1 MAKFLERASFDW
13 SEDSIRFINT
23 PSPKAKSTF
32 FYMQEAG
39 YFKTT
44 PPYFTERAGLPSFLI
59 VYTLSGKGI
68 LHYGDDEYTLSNGQ
82 CFFINC
88 MNHHDYETPP
98 AESWEFLWVHFYG
111 SSSIGY
117 YQEFERNGFSILD
130 IRNKSRFEEML
141 WQIISINQKKLVSR
155 ELLTSHLILGL
166 LTELLLL
173 RSEGLYDN
181 SILPDYVSGCMKYI
195 DTHFKE
201 ELSLSFLADTQHVSK
216 YYLSREFKH
225 YVGIT
230 LQDYLINTRITYA
243 KEQLKYTNASVND
256 IAFSCGIP
264 NVSHFIRL
272 FKTRENLTPL
282 AWRKQWH
289 VQ

>member
-1 MAKFLERASFDW
+1 MTKFLERASFDW

-39 YFKTT
+39 YFKTR

-59 VYTLSGKGI
+59 VYTLSGKGT
-68 LHYGDDEYTLSNGQ
+68 LHYGGNEYTLTKGQ

-88 MNHHDYETPP
+88 MNHHDYATPP
-98 AESWEFLWVHFYG
+98 GENWEFLWVHFYG

-117 YQEFERNGFSILD
+117 YQEFERNGFGILD
-130 IRNKSRFEEML
+130 IQNQSHFEEML
-141 WQIISINQKKLVSR
+141 RQIIRINQKKLVSR

-166 LTELLLL
+166 LTEILLLH
-173 RSEGLYDN
+173 STGLYDN
-181 SILPDYVSGCMKYI
+181 SILPEYVNGCMKYI
-195 DTHFKE
+195 DTHFQE
-201 ELSLSFLADTQHVSK
+201 ELSLSLLADIQHVSK

-282 AWRKQWH
+282 AWRKQW
-289 VQ
+289 QAQ

>member
-1 MAKFLERASFDW
+1 MTKFLERASFDW

-23 PSPKAKSTF
+23 PSQKAKSTF

-59 VYTLSGKGI
+59 VYTLSGKGL
-68 LHYGDDEYTLSNGQ
+68 LHYGDKEYTLSEGQ

-88 MNHHDYETPP
+88 MNHHDYATPSG
-98 AESWEFLWVHFYG
+98 EQWEFLWVHFYG

-117 YQEFERNGFSILD
+117 YQEFERNSFEILN
-130 IRNKSRFEEML
+130 IRDKPHFEDML
-141 WQIISINQKKLVSR
+141 WQIIRINQKKLVSR

-173 RSEGLYDN
+173 HSAGLYDN
-181 SILPDYVSGCMKYI
+181 SMLPDHVSGCMKYI
-195 DTHFKE
+195 DTHFQE
-201 ELSLSFLADTQHVSK
+201 ELSLSLLAEKQHVSK

-225 YVGIT
+225 YLGIT

-243 KEQLKYTNASVND
+243 KEQLKYTNASVNSVA
-256 IAFSCGIP
+256 ISCGIP
-264 NVSHFIRL
+264 NVSHFIHL
-272 FKTRENLTPL
+272 FKDRENLTPL

-289 VQ
+289 AQ

>member
-1 MAKFLERASFDW
+1 MTKFLERASFDW

-59 VYTLSGKGI
+59 VFTLSGKGL
-68 LHYGDDEYTLSNGQ
+68 LHYHGREYSLSEGQ

-88 MNHHDYETPP
+88 MNHHDYSTPP
-98 AESWEFLWVHFYG
+98 AEKWEFLWIHFYG

-117 YQEFERNGFSILD
+117 YQEFERNGFEILN
-130 IRNKSRFEEML
+130 IQNKAHFEEML
-141 WQIISINQKKLVSR
+141 RQIIRINQKKLVSR

-166 LTELLLL
+166 LTEILLLH
-173 RSEGLYDN
+173 SAELYDD
-181 SILPDYVSGCMKYI
+181 STLPDYISGCMKYI
-195 DTHFKE
+195 DTHFQE
-201 ELSLSFLADTQHVSK
+201 ELSLSLLAEKQHVSK

-225 YVGIT
+225 YLGFT
-230 LQDYLINTRITYA
+230 LQDYLISTRITYA
-243 KEQLKYTNASVND
+243 KEQLKYTNISVND
-256 IAFSCGIP
+256 IAASCGIP
-264 NVSHFIRL
+264 NVSHFIHL

-289 VQ
+289 AQ

>member
-1 MAKFLERASFDW
+1 MTKFLERASFNW

-59 VYTLSGKGI
+59 VCTLSGKGL
-68 LHYGDDEYTLSNGQ
+68 LHYGNKEYSLSEGK

-88 MNHHDYETPP
+88 INHHDYATPP
-98 AESWEFLWVHFYG
+98 DEHWEFLWVHFYG

-117 YQEFERNGFSILD
+117 YREFEQNGFQILN
-130 IRNKSRFEEML
+130 ILNKSHFEDLL
-141 WQIISINQKKLVSR
+141 WQIIRINQKKLISR
-155 ELLTSHLILGL
+155 ELLTSQLILSL
-166 LTELLLL
+166 ITELLLL
-173 RSEGLYDN
+173 QPTGMYDD
-181 SILPDYVSGCMKYI
+181 SRLPNYISGCIKYI
-195 DTHFKE
+195 DTHFQE
-201 ELSLSFLADTQHVSK
+201 ELSLSLLAEKQHISK
-216 YYLSREFKH
+216 YYLSREFKR
-225 YVGIT
+225 YLGIT
-230 LQDYLINTRITYA
+230 LQDYLIGTRITYA
-243 KEQLKYTNASVND
+243 KEQLKYTGASISD
-256 IAFSCGIP
+256 IAASCGIP
-264 NVSHFIRL
+264 NVSHFIHL

-289 VQ
+289 A

>member
-1 MAKFLERASFDW
+1 MAKFLERASYDW

-59 VYTLSGKGI
+59 AYTLSGKGI
-68 LHYGDDEYTLSNGQ
+68 LHYGGNEYTLSKGQ

-88 MNHHDYETPP
+88 MNHHDYSTPP

-111 SSSIGY
+111 ASSIGY
-117 YQEFERNGFSILD
+117 YQEFERNGFDILN
-130 IRNKSRFEEML
+130 IQNKTQFEEML
-141 WQIISINQKKLVSR
+141 WQIIRINQKKLVSR

-166 LTELLLL
+166 LTELLLPQFT
-173 RSEGLYDN
+173 GLYDD
-181 SILPDYVSGCMKYI
+181 SFLPDYVSGCMKYI
-195 DTHFKE
+195 DTHFQE

-216 YYLSREFKH
+216 YYLSREFKR
-225 YVGIT
+225 YAGIT

-243 KEQLKYTNASVND
+243 KEQLKYTNAPVND
-256 IAFSCGIP
+256 IASSCGIP

-272 FKTRENLTPL
+272 FRTRENMTPL
-282 AWRKQWH
+282 AWRKQW
-289 VQ
+289 QAK

>member
-1 MAKFLERASFDW
+1 MAKFLERASYDW

-23 PSPKAKSTF
+23 PSPKAKATF

-39 YFKTT
+39 YFKTK

-68 LHYGDDEYTLSNGQ
+68 LHYDSKEYSLSEGQ
-82 CFFINC
+82 CFFIDC
-88 MNHHDYETPP
+88 MNHHDYATPP
-98 AESWEFLWVHFYG
+98 AGTWEFLWVHFYG
-111 SSSIGY
+111 SSSVGY
-117 YQEFERNGFSILD
+117 YQEFERNGFEILN
-130 IRNKSRFEEML
+130 IQNKSHFEDML
-141 WQIISINQKKLVSR
+141 WQIIRINQKKLVSR

-173 RSEGLYDN
+173 HSTDLYDN
-181 SILPDYVSGCMKYI
+181 SMLPDYISGCMKYI
-195 DTHFKE
+195 DIHFQE
-201 ELSLSFLADTQHVSK
+201 ELTLSLLAEKQHISK

-225 YVGIT
+225 YLGIT
-230 LQDYLINTRITYA
+230 LQDYLIGTRITYA

-256 IAFSCGIP
+256 IAVSCGVP
-264 NVSHFIRL
+264 NVSHFIHL
-272 FKTRENLTPL
+272 FKSRENLTPL

-289 VQ
+289 AQ

>member
-1 MAKFLERASFDW
+1 MAKFLERASYDW

-39 YFKTT
+39 YFKTK

-59 VYTLSGKGI
+59 VYTLSGKGQ
-68 LHYGDDEYTLSNGQ
+68 LHYGGNEYSLSEGQ

-88 MNHHDYETPP
+88 MNHHDYATPP
-98 AESWEFLWVHFYG
+98 KETWEFLWVHFYG

-117 YQEFERNGFSILD
+117 YQEFERNGFGILD
-130 IRNKSRFEEML
+130 IQDKPHFEEML
-141 WQIISINQKKLVSR
+141 WQIISINQKKLASR

-173 RSEGLYDN
+173 HSTGLYDN
-181 SILPDYVSGCMKYI
+181 SNLPDHISGCMKYI
-195 DTHFKE
+195 DTHFQE
-201 ELSLSFLADTQHVSK
+201 ELSLSLLADTQHISK

-225 YVGIT
+225 YLGIT

-243 KEQLKYTNASVND
+243 KEQLKYTNISVNE
-256 IAFSCGIP
+256 IASSCGIP
-264 NVSHFIRL
+264 NVSHFIHL
-272 FKTRENLTPL
+272 FKTRENMTPL
-282 AWRKQWH
+282 VWRKQWH
-289 VQ
+289 AQ